1 MKLRLKIDARRMRK
15 NLELTHGLVFSQR
28 VMIALIEK
36 GLSRQ
41 EAYKMVQRN
50 AMKAWKGGRSF
61 LKLLKADPEVAAA
74 ISAEE
79 LDGIFDYQ
87 HYLKHVD
94 DVFQRLGLTRSQW
107 QGTVSEAMDLGPM
120 SI

>member
-1 MKLRLKIDARRMRK
+1 MKK
-15 NLELTHGLVFSQR
+15 NLDLTHGLVFSQR

-41 EAYKMVQRN
+41 EAYKLVQRN

-61 LKLLKADPEVAAA
+61 LKLLKADAEVTAAA
-74 ISAEE
+74 SPEE
-79 LDGIFDYQ
+79 LEGIFDYQ
-87 HYLKHVD
+87 HYLQHVD

-107 QGTVSEAMDLGPM
+107 SGVASDAIDLGPI